1 MVKCIK
7 KSTVITIK
15 IRREYKYRDMMCEMY
30 IVIVAVGDKK
40 KEGRQGTTVAS
51 HRNCIMEPP
60 VER

>member
-1 MVKCIK
+1 
-7 KSTVITIK
+7 VITIK

-40 KEGRQGTTVAS
+40 RRGRQGTTVAS